1 MEVKTH
7 SIQKIE
13 VTSQRGAEFLSSFA
27 FPCFNEKTPVGLC
40 LTSKQ
45 NNIHFDGTFYLTQN
59 EAVRLRDS
67 LNEALTTKE
76 AN

>member
-7 SIQKIE
+7 SIQKLE
-13 VTSQRGAEFLSSFA
+13 VTSERGAEFLKSFA
-27 FPCFNEKTPVGLC
+27 FSCFNEKTPVCLC

-45 NNIHFDGTFYLTQN
+45 NNIHFEGTFYLTQN
-59 EAVRLRDS
+59 EAVRLRES
-67 LNEALTTKE
+67 LNEVLTTKE